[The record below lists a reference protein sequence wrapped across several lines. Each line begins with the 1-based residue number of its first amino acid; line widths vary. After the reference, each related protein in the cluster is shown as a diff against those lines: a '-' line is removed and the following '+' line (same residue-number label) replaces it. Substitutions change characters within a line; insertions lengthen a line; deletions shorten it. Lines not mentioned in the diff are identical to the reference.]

1 MPGQFVPSPKNRT
14 PRRGGSRVSRTGREE
29 SGPLRGPRP
38 IAARAVY
45 KIPPRTSSA
54 PSPIRNILAS
64 QFIAA
69 THNRTGIQA
78 GAIRF
83 VPWSR
88 HSGAEMPGG
97 KKGRYAPPV
106 HMIKLTETS
115 EIAPFVWV
123 HPDEGGGV
131 GSRRR
136 ALSFGPTARSEYGRQ
151 KSR

>member
-14 PRRGGSRVSRTGREE
+14 LRRDGSRVSRAGREE
-29 SGPLRGPRP
+29 SGPLSGPRQ
-38 IAARAVY
+38 IALRAMY
-45 KIPPRTSSA
+45 RIPPRTSSA

-69 THNRTGIQA
+69 AHNRTGIQA

-106 HMIKLTETS
+106 HMIKLTETR
-115 EIAPFVWV
+115 EITPYVWV
-123 HPDEGGGV
+123 HPDEE
-131 GSRRR
+131 
-136 ALSFGPTARSEYGRQ
+136 RS
-151 KSR
+151 